1 MRKFFTFSFL
11 IITSLSFTSCLDIFE
26 NININKDGSGK
37 YSLILTVGEQFK
49 ETIAQSMNSGLN
61 PMNEPDD
68 FDDTDAAKEQQ
79 DLSYQESLEQIVDQL
94 KSVEGLS
101 NVQIIYND
109 KSFEF
114 GYEFDFKNLQALNSA
129 MEITAGA
136 YIPQIPGNIQV
147 GKKKK
152 TVASTAKYI
161 ESNKNTIVRHQ
172 SAELGKVLEMKK
184 SDGNNSGM
192 MGGLDVTYLL
202 QDMSFRT
209 TFQFEQAIKSVS
221 NEAAVIDENTKT
233 VVINCKPFAYK
244 PADLNLLKLQEA
256 ACSQS
261 VQIELK

>member
-11 IITSLSFTSCLDIFE
+11 IITCLSFTSCLDIFE

-37 YSLILTVGEQFK
+37 YSLVLTVGEQFK

-61 PMNEPDD
+61 MMKDQDADD
-68 FDDTDAAKEQQ
+68 GDLLEQQ
-79 DLSYQESLEQIVDQL
+79 DASYQESLEQIVEQL
-94 KSVEGLS
+94 KTVDGLS
-101 NVQIIYND
+101 NVQIIY
-109 KSFEF
+109 KEKEFEF
-114 GYEFDFKNLQALNSA
+114 GYEFDFKNIQALNNA

-136 YIPQIPGNIQV
+136 YIPQMPGNIQV

-152 TVASTAKYI
+152 TVAPSAKYI
-161 ESNKNTIVRHQ
+161 ESNKNTIIRHQ

-184 SDGNNSGM
+184 SDGSNSGM

-202 QDMSFRT
+202 QDMSYKT
-209 TFQFEQAIKSVS
+209 TFQFEQNIKSVS
-221 NEAAVIDENTKT
+221 NETAVIDENTKT
-233 VVINCKPFAYK
+233 VVITCKPFAYK

-256 ACSQS
+256 ACAQS

>member
-26 NININKDGSGK
+26 NININKDGTGK
-37 YSLILTVGEQFK
+37 YSLVLTVGEQFK

-61 PMNEPDD
+61 MMKELDSDD
-68 FDDTDAAKEQQ
+68 EDSQEQQ
-79 DLSYQESLEQIVDQL
+79 DISYQESLEQIVDQL

-101 NVQIIYND
+101 NIQVIYND

-161 ESNKNTIVRHQ
+161 ESNKNTIIRHQ

-244 PADLNLLKLQEA
+244 PVDLNLLKLQEA
-256 ACSQS
+256 ACAQS
-261 VQIELK
+261 IQIELK